1 MNRYY
6 LRVTALAIFLFVTA
20 LSGAASPRK
29 EAESRLDPGERI
41 IRIVKKIKGF
51 VRGFTSQDDSQIPP
65 IPKP

>member
-6 LRVTALAIFLFVTA
+6 LRVIALAIFLFVSA
-20 LSGAASPRK
+20 LSGAASPRRD
-29 EAESRLDPGERI
+29 AYVRLDPGERI
-41 IRIVKKIKGF
+41 IRIVKKIKGI